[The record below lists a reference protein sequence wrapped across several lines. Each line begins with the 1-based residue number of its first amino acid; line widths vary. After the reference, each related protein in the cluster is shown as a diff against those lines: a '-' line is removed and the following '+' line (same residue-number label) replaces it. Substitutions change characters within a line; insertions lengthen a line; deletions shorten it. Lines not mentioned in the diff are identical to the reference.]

1 MKKPYIIGFK
11 FGTWRNEVW
20 FSAED
25 NEEMNKKWKEA
36 VDGLEEVGNSYT
48 NSNEFLTASVEY
60 FEEKGFSRIQR

>member
-1 MKKPYIIGFK
+1 MKKPYIIGLK

-25 NEEMNKKWKEA
+25 SEEMNHKWKEA

-48 NSNEFLTASVEY
+48 NSNEFLTAAVEY